1 MRTIST
7 SIVWMVMFTSL
18 LAQEPLQLACIKS
31 VETVYYGKFIFRMK
45 AIAGS
50 GLYSGLMLYKPN
62 SGLPDVPREQMHLE
76 VLGKNDVSMVSSLI
90 ITDDASGNAV
100 LEPETYAF
108 PNSLASDYHTYTLDW
123 TPDSITW
130 SVDSVVIRRESSGTV
145 DSLDSPLNIF
155 IRANNSCITQRD
167 GSLDPGSLPQYLYL
181 DWMEYYKFHGE
192 YNLVW
197 HDDFNEF
204 DPDRWDVAN
213 WTTDCEDAKY
223 NPGNVSL
230 KDGKLVLALTDP
242 NEHSE
247 PTGLSSPEEHTEII
261 TVPNDREIRIKLP
274 EDGYHDVQVISIQ
287 GKLML
292 NETKYGES
300 FSVSYAGLKAGIY
313 VVRVRSGNTV
323 ITRKVFIP
331 Q

>member
-1 MRTIST
+1 MRTIFT
-7 SIVWMVMFTSL
+7 TIVMVVMITSL

-31 VETVYYGKFIFRMK
+31 AETVYYGKFIFRMK

-62 SGLPDVPREQMHLE
+62 SELPEVSREQMHLE
-76 VLGKNDVSMVSSLI
+76 VLGKNDVTMVSSLI
-90 ITDDASGNAV
+90 ITDDASGNTV
-100 LEPETYAF
+100 LEPETFAF
-108 PNSLASDYHTYTLDW
+108 PNSLSSDYHTYTLNW
-123 TPDSITW
+123 TPDSIIW

-145 DSLDSPLNIF
+145 DSLHSPKNIF

-167 GSLDPGSLPQYLYL
+167 GPLDLGSLPQYLYL

-192 YNLVW
+192 YNLAW
-197 HDDFNEF
+197 RDDFNEL
-204 DPDRWDVAN
+204 DPDRWTIAS
-213 WTTDCEDAKY
+213 WTTDCEDANY
-223 NPGNVSL
+223 NSENVSL

-247 PTGLSSPEEHTEII
+247 PTGLSSPEENIEII
-261 TVPNDREIRIKLP
+261 TVPIDREIRIKLQ

-287 GKLML
+287 GKLIL

-300 FSVSYAGLKAGIY
+300 FSVPYVDLKAGIY
-313 VVRVRSGNTV
+313 MVRVRSGNTV
-323 ITRKVFIP
+323 HTGKVFIP
-331 Q
+331 E

>member
-1 MRTIST
+1 
-7 SIVWMVMFTSL
+7 MVVMITSL
-18 LAQEPLQLACIKS
+18 HAQEPLQLACIKS

-45 AIAGS
+45 AVTGS

-62 SGLPDVPREQMHLE
+62 SDQPDVPREQMHLE
-76 VLGKNDVSMVSSLI
+76 VLGKNDVTMVSSLI
-90 ITDDASGNAV
+90 ITDDASGNTV

-108 PNSLASDYHTYTLDW
+108 PNSLSFDYHTYTLDW
-123 TPDSITW
+123 TPDSIIW

-167 GSLDPGSLPQYLYL
+167 GPLDLGNLPQYLYL
-181 DWMEYYKFHGE
+181 DWMEYHKYHGE

-197 HDDFNEF
+197 RDDFNEF
-204 DPDRWDVAN
+204 DAERWTVGN
-213 WTTDCEDAKY
+213 WTTDCEEAKY
-223 NPGNVSL
+223 NPGNVSIE
-230 KDGKLVLALTDP
+230 DGELVLALTDP

-247 PTGLSSPEEHTEII
+247 PTGLNSPEENIEII
-261 TVPNDREIRIKLP
+261 TVPNYREIRIKLS
-274 EDGYHDVQVISIQ
+274 EEGYHEVQVISIQ

-300 FSVSYAGLKAGIY
+300 FSVPYADLKSGIY

-323 ITRKVFIP
+323 LTRKVFIP
-331 Q
+331 E